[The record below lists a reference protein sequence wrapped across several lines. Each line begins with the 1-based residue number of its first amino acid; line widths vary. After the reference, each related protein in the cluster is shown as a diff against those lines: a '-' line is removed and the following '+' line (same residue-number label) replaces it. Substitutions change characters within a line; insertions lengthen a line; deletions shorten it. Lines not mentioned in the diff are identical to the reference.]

1 MLREVQSHPISIVE
15 YADVLRLESS
25 RRLDPRNRAALGQF
39 MTPAPIARLMAGM
52 LQYAPNK
59 VSLLDAGA
67 GVGSLLGAAVEAL
80 CSRPHPPRIIRV
92 TAYEI
97 DPILVAYLKDTL
109 QLCAA
114 ICDQSGILFESEIIT
129 EDFITHTESSTNRIH
144 ARQFGA
150 KQSTNFLML
159 VSSWPIQM
167 K

>member
-1 MLREVQSHPISIVE
+1 MLREVELHPSRINE
-15 YADVLRLESS
+15 QADLLRLDAS

-52 LQYAPNK
+52 LRCASDE

-80 CSRPHPPRIIRV
+80 CSRANPPRIIRV

-97 DPILVAYLKDTL
+97 DPILVTYLKDTL

-114 ICDQSGILFESEIIT
+114 ICDQNGIEF
-129 EDFITHTESSTNRIH
+129 
-144 ARQFGA
+144 A
-150 KQSTNFLML
+150 
-159 VSSWPIQM
+159 
-167 K
+167 